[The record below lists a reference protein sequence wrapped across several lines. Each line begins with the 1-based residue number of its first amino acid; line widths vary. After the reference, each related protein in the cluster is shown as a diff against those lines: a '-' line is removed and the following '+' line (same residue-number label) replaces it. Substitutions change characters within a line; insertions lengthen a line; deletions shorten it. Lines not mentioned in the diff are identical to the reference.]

1 MRKGLMKR
9 LMAVAMAVC
18 TFVGTAPLNSLAQE
32 MTVQE
37 KVQQER
43 NARGTSV
50 SGNEGSEQEEPGATG
65 SEGTKTV
72 SGNENKDTER
82 TQEPEPSVSD
92 GDARFTEDLPE
103 VLASGD
109 TTPVSRITWLKEL
122 TEAFEMTVE
131 EDNYPDNYYS
141 DIDTSY
147 AEYYTVMLATEFGL
161 VDVEAGDA
169 FCPEEPATR
178 EYAAHTLNLC
188 MGYPVDPETDSSFA
202 EEASV
207 TYPDDIRVAI
217 QKGWLTL
224 ESGAFLPG
232 QAVTVSEKDAM
243 MEAARQAVAATTI
256 DPNYQSTYQFADNV
270 TVLPESVEAVL
281 TDENQ
286 LTLSNCTVALK
297 AGDIFGIVSGGFP
310 VAYKAVSVTA
320 SGDKLIVTT
329 ERVDTQD
336 AFISMDFQGSM
347 DADLSQIKAFDDSVQ
362 LKYIVGGTE
371 EEKYEDGIKYDS
383 IEEVGDQGVSAVEVI
398 QSYEISEEVRDA
410 YDIGE
415 GVTADITCKI
425 SNVSPQYK
433 ADKSGVYI
441 GVEAKVIFGCN
452 VSMDVLKDLGILPS
466 WNLAYVPIGHL
477 GYMKLTLDMSLEGKV
492 TVSTV
497 TKISAGVQ
505 YEYKKGFRTVSGFSK
520 EAFTLQAQGT
530 ASVGVQFSIGLN
542 CGVVEGSIYGKM
554 GGKAEAKLTTY
565 SDGETP
571 TICMHV
577 GAWMYASIGIQ
588 VKVKLLFI
596 KVDWAEE
603 LKIYDEK
610 NSPVRVY
617 YHYEDGK
624 PVSFCTRDGRDEGE
638 SGDEDEGSGTTTPK
652 KYKYYT
658 PADSKY
664 GYNGASKGVDSQ
676 GNEYTIFDC
685 SLDDEGNATIT
696 KYQGNV
702 SALSIPDTLDGHKV
716 VGIGRDVFKNKTQ
729 LRVVVIPDSVTSI
742 GYNAF
747 EGCGNLSSVT
757 MSKGVAEIG
766 EEAFGNCE
774 ALTNIE
780 IPKSLEKVRT
790 NRYGV
795 FRGCDNLKNVTFE
808 KGTTR
813 IVNSLFKDCLGI
825 EQIEI
830 PDTVTEI
837 QDNAFCGCKNL
848 RSIKI
853 PDSMTSIGGY
863 AFTGCTALT
872 EIVIPDSVTSIGYNA
887 FENCSNLSSVT
898 MPKGVT
904 EIGEEAFG
912 NCEALTNIEI
922 PKSLEKVRTNRY
934 GVFRGCDNLKNV
946 TFEKGTTR
954 IVNSLFKDCLGIEQ
968 IEIPDTVTEI
978 QDNAFCGCK
987 NLRSIKIPDSMT
999 SIGGYAFTGCTALT
1013 EIVIPD
1019 SVTSIGYSAFEDCSN
1034 LSSVTLSKNLTEIGG
1049 GTFGNCGAL
1058 TNIEIPKSL
1067 EEVGT
1072 YGGGVFKDCDNLK
1085 NITFEKE
1092 ITWIVGEL
1100 FKDCPGIEQIEIP
1113 STVTEI
1119 KYSAFRN
1126 CKNLSN
1132 IKIPGSV
1139 TSIEAYAF
1147 SGCTALTEALIPNSV
1162 SSMGIYMFDGCTS
1175 LQKVTLPDT
1184 RVNIT
1189 EGIFRGC
1196 SSLKTLEIPDSVQ
1209 YIRKYAFQESG
1220 LTNITLPDGLLA
1232 IEESAFRKCADL
1244 ESIALPDSLTSI
1256 GTYCFAECDKLGTVT
1271 LGSGLTQIPA
1281 YAFNLCQS
1289 LEKVELPYRMQTV
1302 AANAF
1307 TNCTS
1312 LKEVTVPRSTTS
1324 IATNSFS
1331 YPKKMTIYGISG
1343 TYAETY
1349 ANSIGATFVNR
1360 EVAATKVQLSETN
1373 MTLNR
1378 GKTATLVLT
1387 VTPQNFT
1394 DEVAWKSSNTDVVT
1408 VNDAGVVTA
1417 KAVGTATIRV
1427 TVGNVSASCKVTVK
1441 QPVTSVYLNR
1451 SSLTLEG
1458 GETFTLTAS
1467 VYPSNADN
1475 KNVEWSSSDEKVT
1488 TVDQN
1493 GLVTAV
1499 GKGSATI
1506 TAAAADGSG
1515 VKGTCT
1521 VTVTS
1526 NNIYVTDIAD
1536 FASTHP
1542 YENNCADNWIYTK
1555 SGAAKLEITFSD
1567 DTEVEDEFD
1576 YIFVYDK
1583 AGKEVGKYTGS
1594 QLAGKSVTVD
1604 GDTVRI
1610 KLVSDGQGNAYG
1622 FRVTKVEETKGE
1634 APAPAKFTVAG
1645 VVGGRNVTFKS
1656 DTQGAVIYYSTKTSN
1671 ITTNDTCV
1679 KNGETVLFE
1688 NFYGTVYAR
1697 PYLNGV
1703 WGNVSKLILKIPVV
1717 NTPVIT
1723 VKGSEVSIK
1732 TTTGACTIYY
1742 TTDGS
1747 TPSPTNGKKLTKS
1760 AGSFTVE
1767 GSCTVKAIAVRS
1779 CFTNSA
1785 VASAQV
1791 KVSDT
1796 KPGAPSFGV
1805 KGVIGG
1811 REVTFNSKDSK
1822 AEIYYSFTTSNI
1834 TTKDKHV
1841 KAGEKVL
1848 FENYYGTVYAK
1859 AYLNGKWSNVS
1870 RLVLKIPTVNTPSIT
1885 SAGNGKVKITTTT
1898 PNCIIYYTTDG
1909 STPSPTNGRRVSSS
1923 STVISVGAGKTVK
1936 AIAVRSCFT
1945 NSKVVT
1951 YKK

>member
-32 MTVQE
+32 MTAQE

-43 NARGTSV
+43 NVPGTSV
-50 SGNEGSEQEEPGATG
+50 SGNEGSEQEEPGTAA
-65 SEGTKTV
+65 SEGTKSV
-72 SGNENKDTER
+72 SGNENKDAER
-82 TQEPEPSVSD
+82 TQESEPSVSD

-320 SGDKLIVTT
+320 SGDQLIVTT

-336 AFISMDFQGSM
+336 AFISMDIQGSM
-347 DADLSQIKAFDDSVQ
+347 ETDLSQIKAFDDSVQ
-362 LKYIVGGTE
+362 LRYIVGGTE

-415 GVTADITCKI
+415 GVTADIVCKI
-425 SNVSPQYK
+425 SDVTAAYSATKTGRYV
-433 ADKSGVYI
+433 DVD
-441 GVEAKVIFGCN
+441 AKVTFSCN
-452 VSMDVLKDLGILPS
+452 VTMDVLENLGIVPS
-466 WNLAYVPIGHL
+466 YNLAYVPICYI
-477 GYMKLTLDMSLEGKV
+477 GYMKLSLDMSLEGKV
-492 TVSTV
+492 TLSTV
-497 TKISAGVQ
+497 TQLSVGVH
-505 YEYKKGFRTVSGFSK
+505 YEYQKGFRSVKNFNK
-520 EAFTLQAQGT
+520 EAFTIQAKGT
-530 ASVGVQFSIGLN
+530 ASVGVKFAIGLN
-542 CGVVEGSIYGKM
+542 CGILEGSMYGTI
-554 GGKAEAKLTTY
+554 GAKAEAKLVTY
-565 SDGETP
+565 TDGEKP
-571 TICMHV
+571 TVCMHV
-577 GAWMYASIGIQ
+577 GAWMYASVGFK
-588 VKVKLLFI
+588 VKVNLLLTSI
-596 KVDWAEE
+596 EWEE
-603 LKIYDEK
+603 EKKIFSEK
-610 NSPVRVY
+610 NSPVRVC
-617 YHYEDGK
+617 YHYEDDV
-624 PVSFCTRDGRDEGE
+624 PVARCTRDGKG
-638 SGDEDEGSGTTTPK
+638 SSGSGGTTGGSQVRW
-652 KYKYYT
+652 KYYT
-658 PADSKY
+658 PANSRY

-676 GNEYTIFDC
+676 GNEYTIFDY

-716 VGIGRDVFKNKTQ
+716 VGIGDYVFENKTQ
-729 LRVVVIPDSVTSI
+729 LRVVVIPDSVTEI
-742 GYNAF
+742 GEYAF
-747 EGCGNLSSVT
+747 YQCSNLSSVT
-757 MSKGVAEIG
+757 LSKRVTSIG
-766 EEAFGNCE
+766 QQAFGDCD
-774 ALTNIE
+774 ALTSIE
-780 IPKSLEKVRT
+780 IPKSLEKT
-790 NRYGV
+790 GTDYYESNEGV
-795 FRGCDNLKNVTFE
+795 FNKCDNLKNVTFE
-808 KGTTR
+808 KGITR
-813 IVNSLFKDCLGI
+813 IADRLFSNCPGI
-825 EQIEI
+825 EQIEL
-830 PDTVTEI
+830 PNTVTEI
-837 QDNAFCGCKNL
+837 QARAFYGCKNL
-848 RSIKI
+848 RSIKL
-853 PDSMTSIGGY
+853 SNSVTSIGDS
-863 AFTGCTALT
+863 ALRGCSALT
-872 EIVIPDSVTSIGYNA
+872 EVAIPDSVTSIEKSA
-887 FENCSNLSSVT
+887 FEECTGLTKVLIPDSVTEIGEYAFYQCSNLSSVT
-898 MPKGVT
+898 LSKRVT
-904 EIGEEAFG
+904 SIGQQAFG
-912 NCEALTNIEI
+912 DCDALTSIEI
-922 PKSLEKVRTNRY
+922 PKSLEKTGTDYYESNE
-934 GVFRGCDNLKNV
+934 GVFNKCDNLKNV
-946 TFEKGTTR
+946 TFEKGITR
-954 IVNSLFKDCLGIEQ
+954 IADRLFSNCPGIEQ
-968 IEIPDTVTEI
+968 IELPNTVTEI
-978 QDNAFCGCK
+978 QARAFYGCK
-987 NLRSIKIPDSMT
+987 NLRSIKFSNGMT
-999 SIGGYAFTGCTALT
+999 NIGQHAFKDCTALT
-1013 EIVIPD
+1013 EITIPD
-1019 SVTSIGYSAFEDCSN
+1019 GVTTIDSYAFE
-1034 LSSVTLSKNLTEIGG
+1034 
-1049 GTFGNCGAL
+1049 
-1058 TNIEIPKSL
+1058 
-1067 EEVGT
+1067 
-1072 YGGGVFKDCDNLK
+1072 
-1085 NITFEKE
+1085 
-1092 ITWIVGEL
+1092 
-1100 FKDCPGIEQIEIP
+1100 
-1113 STVTEI
+1113 
-1119 KYSAFRN
+1119 
-1126 CKNLSN
+1126 
-1132 IKIPGSV
+1132 
-1139 TSIEAYAF
+1139 
-1147 SGCTALTEALIPNSV
+1147 GCTALKEALVPNSV
-1162 SSMGIYMFDGCTS
+1162 SSMGIYVFYGCTS
-1175 LQKVTLPDT
+1175 LQKVTVPNT
-1184 RVNIT
+1184 CTNIP
-1189 EGIFRGC
+1189 EGSFLGC

-1220 LTNITLPDGLLA
+1220 LTNITLPDGILT
-1232 IEESAFRKCADL
+1232 IEGSAFRKCADL

-1289 LEKVELPYRMQTV
+1289 LEKVDLPYRMQTV

-1324 IATNSFS
+1324 IATNAFS

-1360 EVAATKVQLSETN
+1360 EVAATKVKLSETN

-1417 KAVGTATIRV
+1417 KAMGTATIRV
-1427 TVGNVSASCKVTVK
+1427 TVGKLSASCKVTVK
-1441 QPVTSVYLNR
+1441 QPVTSIYLNR
-1451 SSLTLEG
+1451 SSFTLEG

-1475 KNVEWSSSDEKVT
+1475 KNVEWSSSDEKVA
-1488 TVDQN
+1488 TVDQS

-1499 GKGSATI
+1499 GKGKATI

-1526 NNIYVTDIAD
+1526 NNIYVTDIAN

-1542 YENNCADNWIYTK
+1542 YENNCKDSWIYTK

-1622 FRVTKVEETKGE
+1622 FRVTKVEEAKGE

-1679 KNGETVLFE
+1679 QNGETVLFE

-1760 AGSFTVE
+1760 AGSFTVT

-1785 VASAQV
+1785 IASAQV
-1791 KVSDT
+1791 KMSDT
-1796 KPGAPSFGV
+1796 RPGAPSFGV

-1870 RLVLKIPTVNTPSIT
+1870 RLVLKIPTVNTPTIT

-1909 STPSPTNGRRVSSS
+1909 STPSPTNGRRVNSS